1 MKKIYSILLFPLLFL
16 LCGSAYENYNY
27 TSCSGFI
34 FPISLGKNLNCSEYA
49 KDVKKNDEQKLHKE
63 FNVEEGKTLHISLN
77 TGGSIS
83 IEGWN
88 KNIVTADVESPR
100 DNLDDYD
107 IEFNKTDEGIEVE
120 SDIKHGSNHNNLHF
134 IFKVPAKFNLMIDSK
149 GGEIKVKNVD
159 GTINGQTMGGALDLD
174 NLKGDINLKTMGGA
188 IRLYDSEVDGKVHT
202 MGGAVEI
209 TNVKGDVK
217 GSTNGGSVVMKNV
230 TSKSGKGTG
239 NVVTVSTMGGGI
251 DVDEAPSGA
260 DLKTMGGSINV
271 RSAKKFVKA
280 RTMGGSI
287 NIENTDGAIDA
298 ETMGGDIN
306 AEMVGDPTQGNRN
319 VTLSSKGGDITLIVP
334 DGLSMD
340 IDITLAFTKNHEGD
354 YKIYSDFPINQ
365 ETTPDWSHKNGS
377 ARKYIYGK
385 GKTGD
390 GKNKIKIKTTN
401 GDVYLKKG

>member
-1 MKKIYSILLFPLLFL
+1 MKKIYLILLLPLLFL
-16 LCGSAYENYNY
+16 LSGSAFENFNF
-27 TSCSGFI
+27 TSGSGFI
-34 FPISLGKNLNCSEYA
+34 FPIYIGKNLNCAGFTNA
-49 KDVKKNDEQKLHKE
+49 KKDDEQKFHKE
-63 FNVEEGKTLHISLN
+63 FNVEEGKTLDINLN
-77 TGGSIS
+77 SGGSIS

-88 KNIVTADVESPR
+88 KNIVSADIESQR

-107 IEFNKTDEGIEVE
+107 ITFNKTNAGIEVE
-120 SDIKHGSNHNNLHF
+120 SDIKYGSNNNNLHF
-134 IFKVPAKFNLMIDSK
+134 IFKVPAKFNLKIDSK
-149 GGEIKVKNVD
+149 GGAIKIKKVN
-159 GTINGQTMGGALDLD
+159 GTISGQTMGGALDLGE
-174 NLKGDINLKTMGGA
+174 LKGDLDLKTMGGA

-217 GSTNGGSVVMKNV
+217 GSTNGGAVVMKNV
-230 TSKSGKGTG
+230 TSKPGKGSG
-239 NVVTVSTMGGGI
+239 NVITVSTMGGGI

-260 DLKTMGGSINV
+260 DLKTMGGGINV
-271 RSAKKFVKA
+271 KSAKRFVKA

-287 NIENTDGAIDA
+287 DIENTDGAIDA

-306 AEMVGDPTQGNRN
+306 TEMVGDPNQGDRN

-365 ETTPDWSHKNGS
+365 ETTADWSHKHGS
-377 ARKYIYGK
+377 ARKFIYGK

-390 GKNKIKIKTTN
+390 GKNKIKIETIN